1 MKKRIQVTID
11 ESLLEALESELQRLQ
26 REKGISR
33 SKSSVIEE
41 ALSDWISW
49 QREIKQNKF
58 VNIGFDENGGAILI
72 PREWL
77 PILKK
82 KIKQGEI

>member
-1 MKKRIQVTID
+1 MKKRIQVTI
-11 ESLLEALESELQRLQ
+11 EKSLLDALESELQRLQ

-49 QREIKQNKF
+49 QREINQNKF

-77 PILKK
+77 PVIKN
-82 KIKQGEI
+82 KIKRGEI